1 MEALLNYPTSL
12 KKMAGVDI
20 SQKGLSRAAK
30 VASYIHFHMTKFSF
44 LFFLEYLGCMLSCT
58 IKSLIQFFKTYNVGG
73 VLPEQDR
80 S

>member
-30 VASYIHFHMTKFSF
+30 VASYIHFHITVFIF
-44 LFFLEYLGCMLSCT
+44 VFLEYSGCMLSCT
-58 IKSLIQFFKTYNVGG
+58 IPSLIQFFKTYNVGG